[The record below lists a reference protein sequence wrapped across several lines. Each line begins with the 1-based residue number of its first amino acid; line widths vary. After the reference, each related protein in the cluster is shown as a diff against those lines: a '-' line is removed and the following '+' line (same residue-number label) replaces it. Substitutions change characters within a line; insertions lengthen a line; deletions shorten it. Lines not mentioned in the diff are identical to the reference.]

1 MIVENQIVWEEMQA
15 VDRLV
20 TQPPINVCE
29 TGETQNTDISIPL
42 KGLLIVGPK
51 PTPEDTR
58 FEKQKLSTHW

>member
-1 MIVENQIVWEEMQA
+1 MFA
-15 VDRLV
+15 
-20 TQPPINVCE
+20 PILGE